1 MTELTPFFVRP
12 TRTRGFTLI
21 ELLVVIAI
29 IAILAAILFPVFA
42 QAREK
47 ARQSS
52 CMSNLKQMSL
62 GILQYTPDYDD
73 AFPAGSLQYNGGWSE
88 GFTGWQ
94 FPCDGS
100 VNQKGTDC
108 IAWGNSVQPYIKNL
122 QVFECPSSTDR
133 KITPYGDRSNASSYT
148 YNGDL
153 QFSSDAAVVQPS
165 VTVLLWSGMMKNS
178 WAGRTL
184 ASPVLNCSFGDQ
196 PCIYQPGTGTG
207 NGFGDHLVVYGG
219 YANYIKWIHGA
230 GDNFAYVDG
239 HVKWQPLRG
248 DYHTDPIATT
258 TAKGEMLQN
267 GGFAPWG
274 INGKTCLFPPDNPCG
289 L

>member
-1 MTELTPFFVRP
+1 MTPFSPRP
-12 TRTRGFTLI
+12 NRTRGFTLI

-47 ARQSS
+47 ARQTS
-52 CMSNLKQMSL
+52 CMSNLKQLSL

-73 AFPAGSLQYNGGWSE
+73 SFPSGSVKYNGGWSD

-94 FPCDGS
+94 TPCDPG
-100 VNQKGTDC
+100 QAGTDC
-108 IAWGNSVQPYIKNL
+108 MVWGNAVQPYVKNRK
-122 QVFECPSSTDR
+122 VFECPSSINR
-133 KITPYGDRSNASSYT
+133 KITPYGDRPDASSYT

-153 QFSSDAAVVQPS
+153 QFSSDAAVVQPTT
-165 VTVLLWSGMMKNS
+165 TVLLWSGVMSNA
-178 WAGRTL
+178 WAGRSI
-184 ASPVLNCSFGDQ
+184 ASPALNCPNGNE
-196 PCIYQPGTGTG
+196 PCIYQPGTGAG
-207 NGFGDHLVVYGG
+207 NGFGDHFIVYGG
-219 YANYIKWIHGA
+219 YDNYKKWIHGA

-248 DYHTDPIATT
+248 DYHTDAFATT
-258 TAKGEMLQN
+258 TAKGEMLEN
-267 GGFAPWG
+267 GGFSVWG
-274 INGKTCLFPPDNPCG
+274 VNGKSCLFPPDNPCE